1 MQLVTTVLNVYK
13 RPEYLSS
20 QYQAI
25 KNQSIDSSVWIDY
38 TVPEGEQMYDLRS
51 VAPTAKVTTRVNQN
65 LYHFGRFF
73 YALNSNT
80 EYVFICDDD
89 ILPGQDYLKH
99 CIETINTIGN
109 CVVTGYGLRFDRSI
123 PEYKAVEK
131 YGWHNIATGGL
142 DIPVQVDMGGHSW
155 FMKRETL
162 NFILREMPL
171 SFKNGEDLHFSYM
184 LNKYSKIPLIVP
196 PHKLDEPK
204 TWSCDYEKGMMM
216 GNDDNATFRRPD
228 HTSLR
233 TEAVQYYLN
242 NDWKLYRDNL

>member
-1 MQLVTTVLNVYK
+1 MNKITVILNAYK
-13 RPEYLSS
+13 RLHYLKE
-20 QYQAI
+20 QIEAFE
-25 KNQSIDSSVWIDY
+25 NQTVPCDIWIDY
-38 TVPEGEQMYDLRS
+38 TVPEGEQTYNLQS
-51 VAPTAKVTTRVNQN
+51 VAPTAKITTRVNQN

-89 ILPGQDYLKH
+89 ILPGRDYLKH
-99 CIETINTIGN
+99 CIETINTVGN
-109 CVVTGYGLRFDRSI
+109 CVVTGYGLRFDRNI

-142 DIPVQVDMGGHSW
+142 DTPTQVDMGGHSW
-155 FMKRETL
+155 FMKRESL

-184 LNKYSKIPLIVP
+184 LNKYSDIPIIVP
-196 PHKLDEPK
+196 THKLTEPN
-204 TWSCDYEKGMMM
+204 TWSCDYDKGMKR
-216 GNDDNATFRRPD
+216 GNDNNATFRRPD

-233 TEAVQYYLN
+233 NKAVQHYLN
-242 NDWKLYRDNL
+242 NGWKLYRDRL